1 MTASTTSPKPRL
13 TVAGLKVQIDE
24 KLAAIKEQIAAI
36 KEQFAS
42 NGDNIQLVNQLHE
55 SDRVNTYWIYEL
67 WCKLQKITSE
77 HKRVARLEAELNAL
91 TQRAETAS
99 DPLIVESVANKLV
112 SLETR
117 LETLF
122 GDLSQDMVDLKV
134 IVDGH
139 TDDIADLRT
148 DVDGLIGTTGVHTT
162 RIGMLEDG
170 QTSLSSRVTTV
181 EGGTKFPIGRL
192 VISLFIGLFAG
203 LIWHGHNFVESF
215 KLPDGSIIFI
225 PLATANS
232 AWTALLFGFAIA
244 IAALSFFILFT
255 VRRTPNSTEET
266 TRESTTHRILN
277 RVQQRCNP
285 AVTNTPPSPAPV
297 DEAPTKVLVTT
308 AGATGAR
315 R

>member
-13 TVAGLKVQIDE
+13 TVADLKIQIDE
-24 KLAAIKEQIAAI
+24 KLAEIKR
-36 KEQFAS
+36 QFAS
-42 NGDNIQLVNQLHE
+42 YGEYIKLVNQLLK
-55 SDRVNTYWIYEL
+55 SDCENTHLINEL
-67 WCKLQKITSE
+67 CRKSQGITSA
-77 HKRVARLEAELNAL
+77 HKRVARVEAELEAL
-91 TQRAETAS
+91 TLRAETAS

-122 GDLSQDMVDLKV
+122 GDLSKDMIDLKV

-148 DVDGLIGTTGVHTT
+148 DVDGLTGTTVVHTT
-162 RIGMLEDG
+162 RIGMLEEG

-203 LIWHGHNFVESF
+203 LIWHGHTFGQSV
-215 KLPDGSIIFI
+215 KLADGSTFFI
-225 PLATANS
+225 AFSAANS
-232 AWTALLFGFAIA
+232 VWAALLFGIA
-244 IAALSFFILFT
+244 MFALSFGILLI
-255 VRRTPNSTEET
+255 VRRTPNSTEAT

-277 RVQQRCNP
+277 RVQQRRNP

-297 DEAPTKVLVTT
+297 DEAPTKVLVNP

-315 R
+315 K